1 MEKKKKKEK
10 EKKIKGQKKNN
21 ICKQFNL
28 LIITF
33 TSKWKKKKKEK
44 EKQINGQ
51 SKKEIEDFIQAKLR
65 IITWETDCQ
74 RALKTIWKR

>member
-1 MEKKKKKEK
+1 ME
-10 EKKIKGQKKNN
+10 
-21 ICKQFNL
+21 
-28 LIITF
+28 
-33 TSKWKKKKKEK
+33 KKKKKEK

-74 RALKTIWKR
+74 RALKTI